1 MLKPPTL
8 PEPPKPL
15 PPIDEAVKTRALEN
29 LKKLVKGN
37 GLNPEKVT
45 IEATEAKTLSFE
57 AHSFIRLTTDF
68 KSRTEAG
75 KSATGEPIGSYADF
89 ERAMKNMTFETQRN
103 PGKRKTII
111 DAVLKRADK
120 GFGAK
125 EQILKVEG
133 LSRDFVSYEGCGLC
147 GTSGQTTCSKCAGQK
162 FITCQTC
169 HGRQNILCPNC
180 RGRGSLHQNGKTIP
194 CSRCHGRTR
203 IACPNCGAR
212 GQIACRACGASG
224 SAKCGSCKGTGWL
237 SHLAHV
243 EMINH
248 LHFNYER
255 QGLPIELSKLLD
267 AFGARHA
274 AEKDLEITPQTEDYQ
289 EGEPPETIPIHYQV
303 RVPFGEMSF
312 RLGKEKLNATV
323 MGWQGRIL
331 RAPDFLDELTKKGQV
346 FLEKAASGQGN
357 VGENIRK
364 AARYRLLREI
374 IILAASQPPQRKAM
388 AKIMPRYPVGI
399 SSDRVLQFFMQ
410 ASHALQI
417 ITRKPRFLGL
427 ALGSLV
433 FAAMAAGY
441 FMKLRE
447 MVIPF
452 LIKLPFNPQIALTL
466 LDILIVPLGA
476 MVTLLA
482 SKAFAKRALSKTLQG
497 LAAPTVMKR
506 IMPKAGWTLWA
517 SFALAATITGALY
530 FLLVF
535 TP

>member
-15 PPIDEAVKTRALEN
+15 PPIEEAVKTRALEN
-29 LKKLVKGN
+29 LKKLAKGN
-37 GLNPEKVT
+37 GIHPDKIS
-45 IEATEAKTLSFE
+45 IESAEAKTLSFE
-57 AHSFIRLTTDF
+57 AHAFVRLTTEF

-89 ERAMKNMTFETQRN
+89 ERAMKSMTFEAQRN

-111 DAVLKRADK
+111 DAVLKRTDK

-133 LSRDFVSYEGCGLC
+133 LSRDFVSYEGCGAC
-147 GTSGQTTCSKCAGQK
+147 GQSGQTTCSKCGGQK
-162 FITCQTC
+162 HMTCQTC
-169 HGRQNILCPNC
+169 HGRQNIICPNC
-180 RGRGSLHQNGKTIP
+180 RGRGSLQQNGKNIP

-212 GQIACRACGASG
+212 GQIPCKGCGATGVS
-224 SAKCGSCKGTGWL
+224 KCGNCKGTGWL

-255 QGLPIELSKLLD
+255 QGLPIELSKMLD

-274 AEKDLEITPQTEDYQ
+274 AEKDLEITPQITEYQ
-289 EGEPPETIPIHYQV
+289 ENEPPETIPVHYQV

-312 RLGKEKLNATV
+312 KLGKQKIGATV
-323 MGWQGRIL
+323 MGWQGKIL
-331 RAPDFLDELTKKGQV
+331 RAPEFLDELTKKGQV
-346 FLEKAASGQGN
+346 FLEKASSGQGN
-357 VGENIRK
+357 VGSQIRN

-399 SSDRVLQFFMQ
+399 SSDKVLQFFMQ

-417 ITRKPRFLGL
+417 ITRKPKLIGLGI
-427 ALGSLV
+427 GSLIFSV
-433 FAAMAAGY
+433 IAAGY
-441 FMKLRE
+441 FISARDMILPM
-447 MVIPF
+447 MVG
-452 LIKLPFNPQIALTL
+452 LPFNPLYAIDAAM
-466 LDILIVPLGA
+466 IPLGA
-476 MVTLLA
+476 FCAVLGAQLM
-482 SKAFAKRALSKTLQG
+482 AKQSLKKTLNG
-497 LAAPTVMKR
+497 LAKPDVMKR

-517 SFALAATITGALY
+517 GLVIAAFITGGLYVAL
-530 FLLVF
+530 VIA
-535 TP
+535 P